1 MSIQQSLITGAAS
14 GIGRAFAEELAR
26 RGHRLILVD
35 KSAEGLA
42 KAADEL
48 RSAHGI
54 EVETI
59 VANLANST
67 DAEKVEQKISQTDLD
82 VLINN
87 AGFVTAGTLA
97 ETPLQG
103 QLDMIA
109 VHCAAPLRFCKT
121 AIPQM
126 VARRRGWIINVSSRD
141 AFCRFP
147 RTVNYAAT
155 KGYLWIM
162 SETLQVELVNS
173 GVKVQAL
180 CPGWVRTNLSAS
192 IPKSHF
198 DPSKVPGFLWI
209 QPRELVRRSLRAIER
224 SKRVLFIPRLRDRLF
239 IYAFGSRTG
248 LAALAIYRRLRRLI
262 AVR

>member
-1 MSIQQSLITGAAS
+1 MGNPTALITGAAS

-35 KSAEGLA
+35 KSDGGLV
-42 KAADEL
+42 KGADEL
-48 RSAHGI
+48 RSTHGV

-59 VANLANST
+59 VANLANSA

-87 AGFVTAGTLA
+87 AGFVTPGKLT

-109 VHCAAPLRFCKT
+109 VHCMAPMRFCKA
-121 AIPQM
+121 AIPRM

-141 AFCRFP
+141 VFCRFP

-162 SETLQVELVNS
+162 SEILRVELADS

-180 CPGWVRTNLSAS
+180 CPTWVRTNINAS
-192 IPKSHF
+192 IPTSHF
-198 DPSKVPGFLWI
+198 DPAKVPGFLWME
-209 QPRELVRRSLRAIER
+209 PRELVRRSLRAIER
-224 SKRVLFIPRLRDRLF
+224 SRRVLFIPRFRDRLLVS
-239 IYAFGSRTG
+239 AFGSRLG
-248 LAALAIYRRLRRLI
+248 LAALAVYRRLRR
-262 AVR
+262 ATVGR